1 MREQPA
7 FGRRLKA
14 LRAERGLSQSALAGE
29 EISTG
34 YLSRLES
41 GARQPT
47 DRVITYLARQLGVEP
62 SAFEESVHTGSLAQ
76 ALSLAVSSDSD
87 EATEHL
93 IAALKRADQED
104 AIQRWQAL
112 WLVSAHWRR
121 RGERVEEQA
130 CLEELVRIA
139 DEQALPELQCR
150 ARSHLARSLR
160 STGEVSQAISIAVE
174 AHRLAKKAHLSV
186 SDTGGALLTLV
197 SVEAEAGR
205 LPDARAHADEL
216 AELMEGRSGVLAA
229 EALWSVATVRF
240 RQGDHETAMTY
251 LERAMQELESRVDLT
266 LWLRLRLAAASLCLQ
281 VAPPR
286 TDRCREYLDAAAGAL
301 TLVGTPVLCQELL
314 TLQTHLAFEE
324 GRYPDARTALD
335 ELSGHEL
342 RLSYRDR
349 IRLHILDCR
358 LMLLEGHEEEAI
370 RRLKELGEQA
380 RQESN
385 IDLAAESWRILAEAL
400 EDAHRGRPTRRAGS
414 RTKPKA
420 RVKK

>member
-62 SAFEESVHTGSLAQ
+62 SAFEEAPHSGSLAQ
-76 ALSLAVSSDSD
+76 ALSLAMSSDSD
-87 EATEHL
+87 EATENL
-93 IAALKRADQED
+93 IAVLERADGED
-104 AIQRWQAL
+104 AILRWQAL
-112 WLVSAHWRR
+112 WLASVHWRQ
-121 RGERVEEQA
+121 RGERGEEQT

-160 STGEVSQAISIAVE
+160 STGEVSRAISIAVD
-174 AHRLAKKAHLSV
+174 AHRLAKNARLSV

-240 RQGDHETAMTY
+240 RQGDHEVAMTY

-281 VAPPR
+281 ITPPR
-286 TDRCREYLDAAAGAL
+286 TSHCREYLEAAAGAL
-301 TLVGTPVLCQELL
+301 SLVGTPVLCQELL

-324 GRYPDARTALD
+324 GRFAAARAAYD
-335 ELSGHEL
+335 ELSGHDL

-349 IRLHILDCR
+349 IRLHILNCR
-358 LMLLEGHEEEAI
+358 LMLRERREEEAI
-370 RRLKELGEQA
+370 RRLKELGEEA

-385 IDLAAESWRILAEAL
+385 IDLAAEIWRILAEAL
-400 EDAHRGRPTRRAGS
+400 EDVHRDRPVRRGRSA
-414 RTKPKA
+414 A
-420 RVKK
+420 KK

>member
-7 FGRRLKA
+7 FGQRLKA

-29 EISTG
+29 QISTG

-47 DRVITYLARQLGVEP
+47 DRVITYLAGQLGVDP
-62 SAFEESVHTGSLAQ
+62 SAFETAPHSGSLAQ
-76 ALSLAVSSDSD
+76 ALSLVMSSDTD
-87 EATEHL
+87 EATENL
-93 IAALKRADQED
+93 IAALKQADGED
-104 AIQRWQAL
+104 AILRWQAL
-112 WLVSAHWRR
+112 WLVSAHWRQ
-121 RGERVEEQA
+121 RGERGEEQA

-160 STGEVSQAISIAVE
+160 STGEVSRAISIAVD
-174 AHRLAKKAHLSV
+174 AHRLAKNARLSV

-240 RQGDHETAMTY
+240 RQGDHEVAMTY
-251 LERAMQELESRVDLT
+251 LERAMQELESRVNLT

-281 VAPPR
+281 IAPPR
-286 TDRCREYLDAAAGAL
+286 TARCREYLEAAADAL
-301 TLVGTPVLCQELL
+301 SLVGTPVLRQELL
-314 TLQTHLAFEE
+314 TLQTHLGFEE
-324 GRYPDARTALD
+324 GRFADARAAYDKLI
-335 ELSGHEL
+335 GNEL

-349 IRLHILDCR
+349 IRLYILDCR
-358 LMLLEGHEEEAI
+358 LMLREGRGDEAI
-370 RRLKELGEQA
+370 RRLKELGEEA

-385 IDLAAESWRILAEAL
+385 IDLAAEIWRILAEAL
-400 EDAHRGRPTRRAGS
+400 EDAHRGHPVDRGRS
-414 RTKPKA
+414 IPK
-420 RVKK
+420 K